1 MHWVDI
7 TILSIIAV
15 SVVISF
21 FRGFLR
27 EALSL
32 AVWIAAFWVA
42 WIYFRDLAP
51 FLSQWISA
59 PSLQLALAYTLIV
72 IAAVI
77 VGGIITWLIGLIVD
91 KSGLSGT
98 DRMIGLLFGAA
109 RGIVIVAIL
118 VLLAGMTAFPQ
129 DAWWQESQLIPYFE
143 TIALRLK
150 ELLPEDIGQYLE
162 FSPQSDAVS
171 APATE
176 VQS

>member
-1 MHWVDI
+1 VHWVDI
-7 TILSIIAV
+7 TILAIIAI

-42 WIYFRDLAP
+42 WLFFRDLAP
-51 FLSQWISA
+51 FFAQWVTA

-72 IAAVI
+72 IGAVI
-77 VGGIITWLIGLIVD
+77 VGGIISWLIGLLID

-98 DRMIGLLFGAA
+98 DRMIGLFFGAA
-109 RGIVIVAIL
+109 RGVIIVAIV

-129 DAWWQESQLIPYFE
+129 DPWWQESQLIPYFE

-162 FSPQSDAVS
+162 FSTPLEPTS
-171 APATE
+171 AAASE
-176 VQS
+176 AGL